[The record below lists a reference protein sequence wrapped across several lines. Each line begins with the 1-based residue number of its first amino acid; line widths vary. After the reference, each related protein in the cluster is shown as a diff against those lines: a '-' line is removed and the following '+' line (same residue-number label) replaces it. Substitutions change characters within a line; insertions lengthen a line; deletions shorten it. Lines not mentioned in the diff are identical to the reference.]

1 MSVKKPKKNLSPTIE
16 NRRARHEYYF
26 VQEYEAGIVLTGT
39 EVKSVREGKVNMGD
53 SFCYI
58 TSKGEM
64 YVKNMHISE
73 YKFGTYNNHNPLSIR
88 KLLLNKQELKKIGQK
103 TKEKGF
109 TIVPVKLYFTE
120 RGFIKL
126 HIALAQGKKSY
137 DKRDSMKERD
147 SKRDLDRVK
156 KEYK

>member
-1 MSVKKPKKNLSPTIE
+1 MAIKKVKKNLSPTIE

-39 EVKSVREGKVNMGD
+39 EVKSVREGKVNLGD
-53 SFCYI
+53 SFCYL
-58 TSKGEM
+58 KNGEM
-64 YVKNMHISE
+64 WIKNMHISE
-73 YKFGTYNNHNPLSIR
+73 YKFGTYNNHNPLSLR
-88 KLLLNKQELKKIGQK
+88 KLLLNKGELKKIGQK

-109 TIVPVKLYFTE
+109 TIVPVKVFFSE
-120 RGFIKL
+120 RGFIKV

-137 DKRDSMKERD
+137 DKRESMKERD

-156 KEYK
+156 KAYK

>member
-1 MSVKKPKKNLSPTIE
+1 MSSALFLDTNLQSRTLLLGGRVLPGT
-16 NRRARHEYYF
+16 RAF
-26 VQEYEAGIVLTGT
+26 
-39 EVKSVREGKVNMGD
+39 EVTRNVRSVREGKVNMGD

-88 KLLLNKQELKKIGQK
+88 KLLLSKQELKKIGQK

>member
-1 MSVKKPKKNLSPTIE
+1 
-16 NRRARHEYYF
+16 

-53 SFCYI
+53 SFCYL

-64 YVKNMHISE
+64 YIKNMHISE

-103 TKEKGF
+103 TKETGF
-109 TIVPVKLYFTE
+109 TIVPKKVYFTE
-120 RGFIKL
+120 RGFIKI